1 MPESKGNEN
10 KTCTSRA
17 RRQFQKLPGKSFPML
32 LFPGDT
38 LPPMACETSQG
49 EGIPAG
55 PYMNKRYLVAL
66 DQGTT
71 SSRAVV
77 FTFEGHMVAAAS
89 QEFTQHY
96 PQPGW
101 VEHDPAEILS
111 TQIESLRAAVRKAG
125 IDPAE
130 IAAIGITNQRETT
143 FLWERDTGK
152 CLYNAIVW
160 QCRRTAPIIEQLTAD
175 GYNDLIREKT
185 GLVPDAYFSGSKIKW
200 LLDELQLRDRARKGE
215 ICFGTVDSYL
225 AWNLVEG
232 HPHVTDAT
240 NAGRTMLFNL
250 HTQEWDDELLSILD
264 IPREILPEVV
274 DTAHVV
280 GMLREDLLGVRIPV
294 AALAG
299 DQHAAL
305 FGQACFR
312 EGDVKN
318 TYGTGCFMLMNA
330 GKEFRL
336 SRSGLLTTMAWRLN
350 GVPTYAFEG
359 SVFMGGA
366 TIQWL
371 RDEMHMIGNARETEG
386 IAASIP
392 DTEGVYLVPAFT
404 GLGAPYW
411 NMYTRGTLVGM
422 TRGTGRAHVVRA
434 ALESI
439 AYQSRD
445 LFAAMVQDCGKES
458 AALRVDGGASSNR
471 LLMQFQADMIG
482 VPVQQPAVLETTALG
497 AALLAGL
504 AVGVYGNLEETA
516 AGWHVDTEFTPQM
529 DAERREELLAGWHR
543 AVGCAL
549 HWAKADE
556 A

>member
-1 MPESKGNEN
+1 
-10 KTCTSRA
+10 
-17 RRQFQKLPGKSFPML
+17 
-32 LFPGDT
+32 
-38 LPPMACETSQG
+38 
-49 EGIPAG
+49 
-55 PYMNKRYLVAL
+55 MNKRYLVAL

-77 FTFEGHMVAAAS
+77 FTLEGHMVSAAA
-89 QEFTQHY
+89 QEFPQHY
-96 PQPGW
+96 PHPGW
-101 VEHDPAEILS
+101 VEHDPADILS
-111 TQIESLRAAVRKAG
+111 TQIEALRTAVRKAE
-125 IDPAE
+125 IDPKE

-143 FLWERDTGK
+143 FLWERATGN

-160 QCRRTAPIIEQLTAD
+160 QCRRTAPIIEKLISD
-175 GYNDLIREKT
+175 GHGDLIREKT
-185 GLVPDAYFSGSKIKW
+185 GLVPDAYFAGSKIKW
-200 LLDELQLRDRARKGE
+200 LLDELNLRERAKTGE
-215 ICFGTVDSYL
+215 ICFGTVDSFL
-225 AWNLVEG
+225 AWHLVEG

-274 DTAHVV
+274 DTAHVI
-280 GMLREDLLGVRIPV
+280 GMLREDLLGERIPV
-294 AALAG
+294 AALVG

-330 GKEFRL
+330 GEEFRL
-336 SRSGLLTTMAWRLN
+336 SKCGLLTTMAWRLN
-350 GVPTYAFEG
+350 GKPTYAFEG

-371 RDEMHMIGNARETEG
+371 RDEMHLISSAAESEPV
-386 IAASIP
+386 AASVS
-392 DTEGVYLVPAFT
+392 DTGGVYLVPAFT

-422 TRGTGRAHVVRA
+422 TRGTGRAHIVRA

-445 LFAAMVQDCGKES
+445 LFSAMAQDCGKETT
-458 AALRVDGGASSNR
+458 ALRVDGGASANK
-471 LLMQFQADMIG
+471 LLMQFQADLLG
-482 VPVQQPAVLETTALG
+482 VPVQRPAVLETTALG

-504 AVGVYGNLEETA
+504 AVGIYRDLPETA
-516 AGWHVDTEFTPQM
+516 QGWHVADSFHTQM
-529 DAERREELLAGWHR
+529 AEERREELLSGWHR
-543 AVGCAL
+543 AVDGVL
-549 HWAKADE
+549 HWAESNK
-556 A
+556 

>member
-1 MPESKGNEN
+1 M
-10 KTCTSRA
+10 
-17 RRQFQKLPGKSFPML
+17 
-32 LFPGDT
+32 
-38 LPPMACETSQG
+38 
-49 EGIPAG
+49 
-55 PYMNKRYLVAL
+55 MNKRYLVAL

-77 FTFEGHMVAAAS
+77 FTLEGHMITAAA
-89 QEFTQHY
+89 QEFPQHY
-96 PQPGW
+96 PHPGW
-101 VEHDPAEILS
+101 VEHDPADILS
-111 TQIESLRAAVRKAG
+111 TQIEALRAAVRKAE

-143 FLWERDTGK
+143 FLWERDTGA

-160 QCRRTAPIIEQLTAD
+160 QCRRTAPIIENLMAD
-175 GYNDLIREKT
+175 GYGDVIRQKT
-185 GLVPDAYFSGSKIKW
+185 GLVPDAYFAGSKIKW
-200 LLDELQLRDRARKGE
+200 LLDELNLRERAKKGE
-215 ICFGTVDSYL
+215 ICFGTVDSFL
-225 AWNLVEG
+225 AWHLVEG
-232 HPHVTDAT
+232 HPHLTDAT

-250 HTQEWDDELLSILD
+250 HTQQWDDELLSILD

-280 GMLREDLLGVRIPV
+280 GMLREDLLGARIPV
-294 AALAG
+294 ASLVG

-305 FGQACFR
+305 FGQACFK

-330 GKEFRL
+330 GHEFRL
-336 SRSGLLTTMAWRLN
+336 SQCGLLTTMAWRLN
-350 GVPTYAFEG
+350 GVPTFAFEG

-371 RDEMHMIGNARETEG
+371 RDEMHLISSAAESEPV
-386 IAASIP
+386 AASVS
-392 DTEGVYLVPAFT
+392 DTGGVYLVPAFT

-422 TRGTGRAHVVRA
+422 TRGTGRAHIVRA

-445 LFAAMVQDCGKES
+445 LFSAMAQDCGQPS
-458 AALRVDGGASSNR
+458 AALRVDGGASANK
-471 LLMQFQADMIG
+471 LLMQFQADLLG
-482 VPVQQPAVLETTALG
+482 VPVQRPAVLETTALG

-504 AVGVYGNLEETA
+504 GVGIYKDLKETA
-516 AGWHVDTEFTPQM
+516 SGWHVADSFKPQM
-529 DAERREELLAGWHR
+529 DEARREELLTGWHR
-543 AVGCAL
+543 AVDGAL
-549 HWAKADE
+549 HWAEMNK
-556 A
+556 